1 MNQKLRSYKKR
12 MLILCIMLAVVL
24 VMSGVSYAIFTSY
37 SSQSDANT
45 LAASCMDLEFNG
57 QNEINLLNTYPIS
70 EGEALEQTPYTF
82 TIKNNCDNY
91 IEYYVIASVIS
102 TTNKV
107 DSKYVKVSL
116 LGDNDLNGA
125 VINTL
130 ESIATPQ
137 SLSKYSISE
146 NYILK
151 RGDGITKDE
160 SRTFNFR
167 MWLDSNNPD
176 IWTSEDV
183 EGKDYQVKISVV
195 GTVRTRPKD
204 DLFVAALI
212 DGEESTS
219 FPTTSGY
226 TASVECTRNGKKVN
240 AKESIVWNGTEW
252 ELTAKINGGNV
263 RCNAIFTTKVPT
275 LAETILASNEVKT
288 PLTTPGKEVSAH
300 TKDDVESQTTSV
312 SSTYQ
317 AYYFTYG
324 TGYTANGSKFNLTG
338 TAVTADTYANSY
350 SSLVGKYFVSSSA
363 SSNGSSTAG
372 TMKTT
377 TNLSSVYY
385 VVSATSSSYTYK
397 QITSNKNTTEALLA
411 STEDDYGTS
420 YYFRGAVKNNYVQFA
435 NKCWR
440 IVRINGDGSVKLVLH
455 NDNTSNASSPCASS
469 NNSTTAAFARYSGSS
484 YTSVFNSNYNDN
496 AYIGFMYGATGARDY
511 ASTHA
516 NTNKS
521 DILKNLETW
530 YTNNLTSYE
539 SKLADTIWC
548 NDKSTVSGGL
558 GYGTNTTNYGAY
570 NRLASTKQPTLKCP
584 NDNNGGKLSK
594 FTVDDT
600 KNGNGNLTYK
610 IGLLTADEIAFAG
623 SIAYTYNRSTY
634 LQENTGTTWWWSLS
648 PFDFSGSRAFVWVV
662 YSGNLSN
669 GHVNG
674 SNGLRPVISL
684 ISSTNVTGDGTSENP
699 YVVEK

>member
-440 IVRINGDGSVKLVLH
+440 IVRVNGDGSIKLVLH
-455 NDNTSNASSPCASS
+455 NDNTSSSSSPCAAS
-469 NNSTTAAFARYSGSS
+469 NNSTTAAFARYSGST
-484 YTSVFNSNYNDN
+484 YNTAFNSSYNDN
-496 AYIGFMYGATGARDY
+496 AYVGFMYGTAGSSDY

-530 YTNNLTSYE
+530 YNNNLKTYE

-558 GYGTNTTNYGAY
+558 GYGTNATDYGAY

-600 KNGNGNLTYK
+600 TNGNGNLTYK

-623 SIAYTYNRSTY
+623 SISGYYNRSTY

-648 PFDFSGSRAFVWVV
+648 PFDFSGDIAVVWGVGSGYLGIDDV
-662 YSGNLSN
+662 YGYR
-669 GHVNG
+669 
-674 SNGLRPVISL
+674 GLRPAISL
-684 ISSTNVTGDGTSENP
+684 ISSTSVTGNGTSDNP
-699 YVVEK
+699 YVVK